1 MKATDDLDAVFRALS
16 DPIRREILGILRA
29 GERTTGELADRFP
42 VTRPAVSRHL
52 RVLHEARLVERRKE
66 GRNQIYS
73 LVPERLEDARDWLDR
88 YSRHWRGA
96 LERLKTRLE
105 EELGSGGTGRP
116 GGSGPESAGGIPP
129 KPEERP

>member
-1 MKATDDLDAVFRALS
+1 MDAVFRALS

-73 LVPERLEDARDWLDR
+73 LVP
-88 YSRHWRGA
+88 
-96 LERLKTRLE
+96 
-105 EELGSGGTGRP
+105 
-116 GGSGPESAGGIPP
+116 
-129 KPEERP
+129 